1 MKCLVTSARPYD
13 RAFLEKANDNRH
25 ELFFVESR
33 LDRSTVSLARGF
45 PAVCPFVDDRLD
57 AECVRVLF
65 EGGTRILALRS
76 TGYNNVD
83 LDAARSSGMTV
94 MRVREYSPFAVA
106 EFALGLMLVLNRH
119 IHRAYNRVREG
130 NFLLDGFLGFDMHG
144 RTAGIVGTGK
154 IGTALARILS
164 GMGCRIL
171 GFDARPSPACL
182 SLGMEYR
189 PLGSLLA
196 ESDIVSLHLP
206 LQPETRHII
215 DREALDRMK
224 PTAML
229 VNTSRGGLID
239 SAALVDALKARKI
252 GAVGLDVYEEEAGL
266 YFRDHGEE
274 NIDDDVFARLLTFS
288 NVVVTGHQAYF
299 TRDAME
305 EIARTTLSN
314 LDDFEASRKN
324 DNTVCP

>member
-13 RAFLEKANDNRH
+13 REFLEKANENRH
-25 ELFFVESR
+25 ELCFVDSR
-33 LDRSTVSLARGF
+33 LDRSTLSLARGY

-57 AECVRVLF
+57 EECVDALF
-65 EGGTRILALRS
+65 EGGTRLLALRS
-76 TGYNNVD
+76 TGYNHVD
-83 LDAARSSGMTV
+83 LATARKRGMTV
-94 MRVREYSPFAVA
+94 MRVREYSPFSVA

-119 IHRAYNRVREG
+119 LHRAYNRVREG
-130 NFLLDGFLGFDMHG
+130 NFLLDGLLGFDMHG

-171 GFDARPSPACL
+171 GFDTSPNPSCL
-182 SLGMEYR
+182 SLGVEYR
-189 PLGSLLA
+189 PLESLLR

-206 LQPETRHII
+206 LIPETRHVIG
-215 DREALDRMK
+215 RKALGWMK

-239 SAALVDALKARKI
+239 TPALVDALKAKKI
-252 GAVGLDVYEEEAGL
+252 GAVGLDVYEEEEGL

-274 NIDDDVFARLLTFS
+274 HIDDDTFARLLTFS

-299 TRDAME
+299 TREALE
-305 EIARTTLSN
+305 GIAGATLSN

-324 DNTVCP
+324 ENTVCP